1 MTEVNENVATLVV
14 VGTWNVSIFTPEWV
28 KENVLIGKDFQILFP
43 VNIMN
48 SLKFVVPNKYSLAV
62 NGNRLEFQLN
72 DNCDVCSKE
81 LLEPVRNVLRS
92 LIHTPVSSFGINY
105 VFKTNEQPGLL
116 STLPHTNEIKDALK
130 NTDVKIIV
138 DCGIATGSDV
148 FKALALGADA
158 AAVGRSMLPSL
169 EKNGSEGVR
178 EFIRYTQNELRYIM
192 SFTGF
197 AKVEDINDSVL
208 HFMLPETLPF
218 IAPVELLRSNFCC
231 GNSNLF

>member
-72 DNCDVCSKE
+72 DNSDVCSKE

-92 LIHTPVSSFGINY
+92 LIHTPISSFGINY

-116 STLPHTNEIKDALK
+116 STLPHTNEIKGALNSEVVSTEVTRSIRLQNG
-130 NTDVKIIV
+130 NTLNFKIYQKGQETNFDFNFSYVVNKIQAML
-138 DCGIATGSDV
+138 DI
-148 FKALALGADA
+148 LGDDNIIISKRNVAKE
-158 AAVGRSMLPSL
+158 LL
-169 EKNGSEGVR
+169 EKVYE
-178 EFIRYTQNELRYIM
+178 
-192 SFTGF
+192 
-197 AKVEDINDSVL
+197 
-208 HFMLPETLPF
+208 
-218 IAPVELLRSNFCC
+218 
-231 GNSNLF
+231 

>member
-116 STLPHTNEIKDALK
+116 SALPHTNEIKDTLNSEVESTEVTRSIK
-130 NTDVKIIV
+130 LQDGNILNFKIYQKGQETNFDFNFSYVVNKIQTML
-138 DCGIATGSDV
+138 DI
-148 FKALALGADA
+148 LGDDNIIISKRNVAKE
-158 AAVGRSMLPSL
+158 LL
-169 EKNGSEGVR
+169 EKVYE
-178 EFIRYTQNELRYIM
+178 
-192 SFTGF
+192 
-197 AKVEDINDSVL
+197 
-208 HFMLPETLPF
+208 
-218 IAPVELLRSNFCC
+218 
-231 GNSNLF
+231 

>member
-72 DNCDVCSKE
+72 DNSNVCSKE
-81 LLEPVRNVLRS
+81 LLEPVRNILRS
-92 LIHTPVSSFGINY
+92 LVHTPVNSFGINF

-116 STLPHTNEIKDALK
+116 STLPHTSEIKDSLSAEMELTEVTRALK
-130 NTDVKIIV
+130 LQNGDLLNFKISQKSEEVTFDFNFSYTVNKIQGML
-138 DCGIATGSDV
+138 DI
-148 FKALALGADA
+148 LGDDDIII
-158 AAVGRSMLPSL
+158 
-169 EKNGSEGVR
+169 KKR
-178 EFIRYTQNELRYIM
+178 ET
-192 SFTGF
+192 
-197 AKVEDINDSVL
+197 AK
-208 HFMLPETLPF
+208 
-218 IAPVELLRSNFCC
+218 ELLSQVYE
-231 GNSNLF
+231 

>member
-72 DNCDVCSKE
+72 DNSDACSKE
-81 LLEPVRNVLRS
+81 LLEPVRNILRS
-92 LIHTPVSSFGINY
+92 LVHTPVNSFGINF

-116 STLPHTNEIKDALK
+116 STLPHTNEIKDGLSAEMELTEVTRALK
-130 NTDVKIIV
+130 LQNGDLLNFKISQKGEVVTFDFNFSYTVNKIQGML
-138 DCGIATGSDV
+138 DI
-148 FKALALGADA
+148 LGDDDIII
-158 AAVGRSMLPSL
+158 
-169 EKNGSEGVR
+169 KKR
-178 EFIRYTQNELRYIM
+178 ET
-192 SFTGF
+192 
-197 AKVEDINDSVL
+197 AK
-208 HFMLPETLPF
+208 
-218 IAPVELLRSNFCC
+218 ELLSQVYE
-231 GNSNLF
+231 

>member
-28 KENVLIGKDFQILFP
+28 KENVLIFKDYQILFP

-116 STLPHTNEIKDALK
+116 STLPHTNEIKDALNSEVESTEVMRSIK
-130 NTDVKIIV
+130 LQDGNILNFKIYQKGQETNFDFNFSYVVNKIQTML
-138 DCGIATGSDV
+138 DI
-148 FKALALGADA
+148 LGDDNIIISKRNVAKE
-158 AAVGRSMLPSL
+158 LL
-169 EKNGSEGVR
+169 EKVYE
-178 EFIRYTQNELRYIM
+178 
-192 SFTGF
+192 
-197 AKVEDINDSVL
+197 
-208 HFMLPETLPF
+208 
-218 IAPVELLRSNFCC
+218 
-231 GNSNLF
+231 

>member
-72 DNCDVCSKE
+72 DNSDVCSKE
-81 LLEPVRNVLRS
+81 LLEPVRNILRS
-92 LIHTPVSSFGINY
+92 LVHTPVNSFGINF

-116 STLPHTNEIKDALK
+116 STLPHTSEIKDSLSSEMELTEVTRALK
-130 NTDVKIIV
+130 LQDGDLLNFKISQKGEEVIFDFNFSYTV
-138 DCGIATGSDV
+138 NKIQGMLDI
-148 FKALALGADA
+148 LGDDDIIIKK
-158 AAVGRSMLPSL
+158 R
-169 EKNGSEGVR
+169 K
-178 EFIRYTQNELRYIM
+178 T
-192 SFTGF
+192 
-197 AKVEDINDSVL
+197 AK
-208 HFMLPETLPF
+208 
-218 IAPVELLRSNFCC
+218 ELLSQVYE
-231 GNSNLF
+231 

>member
-72 DNCDVCSKE
+72 DNSDVCSKE
-81 LLEPVRNVLRS
+81 LLEPVRNILRS
-92 LIHTPVSSFGINY
+92 LVHTPVNSFGINF

-116 STLPHTNEIKDALK
+116 STLPHTSEIKDSLSAEMELTEVTRALK
-130 NTDVKIIV
+130 LQDGDLLNFKISQKGEEVIFDFNFSYTV
-138 DCGIATGSDV
+138 NKIQGMLDI
-148 FKALALGADA
+148 LGDDDIIIKK
-158 AAVGRSMLPSL
+158 R
-169 EKNGSEGVR
+169 K
-178 EFIRYTQNELRYIM
+178 T
-192 SFTGF
+192 
-197 AKVEDINDSVL
+197 AK
-208 HFMLPETLPF
+208 
-218 IAPVELLRSNFCC
+218 ELLSQVYE
-231 GNSNLF
+231 

>member
-62 NGNRLEFQLN
+62 NGKRIKGQGKE
-72 DNCDVCSKE
+72 NCDKE

-116 STLPHTNEIKDALK
+116 STLPHTNEIKDALNSEVESTEVTRSIK
-130 NTDVKIIV
+130 LQDGNILNFKIYQKGQETNFDFNFSYVVNKIQTML
-138 DCGIATGSDV
+138 DI
-148 FKALALGADA
+148 LGDDNIIISKRNVAKE
-158 AAVGRSMLPSL
+158 LL
-169 EKNGSEGVR
+169 EKVYE
-178 EFIRYTQNELRYIM
+178 
-192 SFTGF
+192 
-197 AKVEDINDSVL
+197 
-208 HFMLPETLPF
+208 
-218 IAPVELLRSNFCC
+218 
-231 GNSNLF
+231 

>member
-48 SLKFVVPNKYSLAV
+48 SLKFVVPNKYSLVV

-116 STLPHTNEIKDALK
+116 STLPHTNEIKDALNSEVESTEVTRSIK
-130 NTDVKIIV
+130 LQDGNILNFKIYQKGQETNFDFNFSYVVNKIQTML
-138 DCGIATGSDV
+138 DI
-148 FKALALGADA
+148 LGDDNIIISKRNVAKE
-158 AAVGRSMLPSL
+158 LL
-169 EKNGSEGVR
+169 EKVYE
-178 EFIRYTQNELRYIM
+178 
-192 SFTGF
+192 
-197 AKVEDINDSVL
+197 
-208 HFMLPETLPF
+208 
-218 IAPVELLRSNFCC
+218 
-231 GNSNLF
+231 

>member
-14 VGTWNVSIFTPEWV
+14 VGTWNVGIFSPEWV

-72 DNCDVCSKE
+72 DNSDVCSKE

-92 LIHTPVSSFGINY
+92 LIHTPIRSFGINY

-116 STLPHTNEIKDALK
+116 STLPHTNEIKGALNSEIESTEVTRSLSLQDG
-130 NTDVKIIV
+130 NTLNFKIYQKGQETNFDFNFSYVVNKIQAML
-138 DCGIATGSDV
+138 DI
-148 FKALALGADA
+148 LGDDNIIISKRNVAKE
-158 AAVGRSMLPSL
+158 LL
-169 EKNGSEGVR
+169 EKVYE
-178 EFIRYTQNELRYIM
+178 
-192 SFTGF
+192 
-197 AKVEDINDSVL
+197 
-208 HFMLPETLPF
+208 
-218 IAPVELLRSNFCC
+218 
-231 GNSNLF
+231 

>member
-116 STLPHTNEIKDALK
+116 STLPHTNEIKDALNSEVESTEVTRSIRLQNG
-130 NTDVKIIV
+130 NTLNFKIYQKGQETNFDFNFSYVVNKIQAML
-138 DCGIATGSDV
+138 DI
-148 FKALALGADA
+148 LGDDNIIISKRNVAKE
-158 AAVGRSMLPSL
+158 LL
-169 EKNGSEGVR
+169 EKVYE
-178 EFIRYTQNELRYIM
+178 
-192 SFTGF
+192 
-197 AKVEDINDSVL
+197 
-208 HFMLPETLPF
+208 
-218 IAPVELLRSNFCC
+218 
-231 GNSNLF
+231 

>member
-28 KENVLIGKDFQILFP
+28 KENVLIGKDFQFLFP

-116 STLPHTNEIKDALK
+116 STLPHTNEIKDALNSEVESTEVTRSIK
-130 NTDVKIIV
+130 LQDGNILNFKIYQKGQETNFDFNFSYVVNKIQTML
-138 DCGIATGSDV
+138 DI
-148 FKALALGADA
+148 LGDDNIIISKRNVAKE
-158 AAVGRSMLPSL
+158 LL
-169 EKNGSEGVR
+169 EKVYE
-178 EFIRYTQNELRYIM
+178 
-192 SFTGF
+192 
-197 AKVEDINDSVL
+197 
-208 HFMLPETLPF
+208 
-218 IAPVELLRSNFCC
+218 
-231 GNSNLF
+231 

>member
-116 STLPHTNEIKDALK
+116 STLPHTNEIKDALNSEVESTEVTRSIK
-130 NTDVKIIV
+130 LQDGNILNFKIYQKGQETNFDFNFSYVVNNIQTML
-138 DCGIATGSDV
+138 DI
-148 FKALALGADA
+148 LGDDNIIISKRNVAKE
-158 AAVGRSMLPSL
+158 LL
-169 EKNGSEGVR
+169 EKVYE
-178 EFIRYTQNELRYIM
+178 
-192 SFTGF
+192 
-197 AKVEDINDSVL
+197 
-208 HFMLPETLPF
+208 
-218 IAPVELLRSNFCC
+218 
-231 GNSNLF
+231 

>member
-62 NGNRLEFQLN
+62 NGNRLEFQIN

-116 STLPHTNEIKDALK
+116 STLPHTNEIKDALNSEVESTEVTRSIK
-130 NTDVKIIV
+130 LQDGNILNFKIYQKGQETNFDFNFSYVVNKIQAML
-138 DCGIATGSDV
+138 DI
-148 FKALALGADA
+148 LGDDNIIISKRNVAKD
-158 AAVGRSMLPSL
+158 LL
-169 EKNGSEGVR
+169 EKVYE
-178 EFIRYTQNELRYIM
+178 
-192 SFTGF
+192 
-197 AKVEDINDSVL
+197 
-208 HFMLPETLPF
+208 
-218 IAPVELLRSNFCC
+218 
-231 GNSNLF
+231 

>member
-116 STLPHTNEIKDALK
+116 STLPHTNEIKDALNSEVESTEVTRSIK
-130 NTDVKIIV
+130 LQDGNILNFKIYQKGQETNFDFNFSYVVNKIQAML
-138 DCGIATGSDV
+138 DI
-148 FKALALGADA
+148 LGDDNIIISKRNVAKE
-158 AAVGRSMLPSL
+158 LL
-169 EKNGSEGVR
+169 EKVYE
-178 EFIRYTQNELRYIM
+178 
-192 SFTGF
+192 
-197 AKVEDINDSVL
+197 
-208 HFMLPETLPF
+208 
-218 IAPVELLRSNFCC
+218 
-231 GNSNLF
+231 

>member
-92 LIHTPVSSFGINY
+92 LIHTPVNSFGINY

-116 STLPHTNEIKDALK
+116 STLPHTNEIKDALNSEVESTEVTRSIK
-130 NTDVKIIV
+130 LQDGNILNFKIYQKGQETNFDFNFSYVVNKIQTML
-138 DCGIATGSDV
+138 DI
-148 FKALALGADA
+148 LGDDNIIISKRNVAKE
-158 AAVGRSMLPSL
+158 LL
-169 EKNGSEGVR
+169 EKVYE
-178 EFIRYTQNELRYIM
+178 
-192 SFTGF
+192 
-197 AKVEDINDSVL
+197 
-208 HFMLPETLPF
+208 
-218 IAPVELLRSNFCC
+218 
-231 GNSNLF
+231 

>member
-81 LLEPVRNVLRS
+81 LLEPVRNVLRC

-116 STLPHTNEIKDALK
+116 STLPHTNEIKDALNSEVESTEVTRSIK
-130 NTDVKIIV
+130 LQDGNILNFKIYQKGQETNFDFNFSYVVNKIQTML
-138 DCGIATGSDV
+138 DI
-148 FKALALGADA
+148 LGDDNIII
-158 AAVGRSMLPSL
+158 SMRNVAKELL
-169 EKNGSEGVR
+169 EKVYE
-178 EFIRYTQNELRYIM
+178 
-192 SFTGF
+192 
-197 AKVEDINDSVL
+197 
-208 HFMLPETLPF
+208 
-218 IAPVELLRSNFCC
+218 
-231 GNSNLF
+231 

>member
-72 DNCDVCSKE
+72 DNSEVCSKE
-81 LLEPVRNVLRS
+81 LLEPVRNILRS
-92 LIHTPVSSFGINY
+92 LVHTPVNSFGINF

-116 STLPHTNEIKDALK
+116 SMLPHTSEIKDSLSVEMELTEVTRALK
-130 NTDVKIIV
+130 FQNGDLLNFKISQKGEEVTFDFNFSYTVNKIQGML
-138 DCGIATGSDV
+138 DI
-148 FKALALGADA
+148 LGDDDIIIKKRETAKE
-158 AAVGRSMLPSL
+158 MLSQVY
-169 EKNGSEGVR
+169 E
-178 EFIRYTQNELRYIM
+178 
-192 SFTGF
+192 
-197 AKVEDINDSVL
+197 
-208 HFMLPETLPF
+208 
-218 IAPVELLRSNFCC
+218 
-231 GNSNLF
+231 

>member
-116 STLPHTNEIKDALK
+116 STLPHTNEIKDALNSEVESTEVTRSIK
-130 NTDVKIIV
+130 LQDVNILNFKIYQKGQETNFDFNFSYVVNKIQTML
-138 DCGIATGSDV
+138 DI
-148 FKALALGADA
+148 LGDDNIIISKRNVAKE
-158 AAVGRSMLPSL
+158 LL
-169 EKNGSEGVR
+169 EKVYE
-178 EFIRYTQNELRYIM
+178 
-192 SFTGF
+192 
-197 AKVEDINDSVL
+197 
-208 HFMLPETLPF
+208 
-218 IAPVELLRSNFCC
+218 
-231 GNSNLF
+231 

>member
-92 LIHTPVSSFGINY
+92 LIHTPISSFGINY

-116 STLPHTNEIKDALK
+116 STLPHTNEIKDALNSEVESTEVTRSIK
-130 NTDVKIIV
+130 LQDGNILNFKIYQKGQETNFDFNFSYVVNKIQAML
-138 DCGIATGSDV
+138 DI
-148 FKALALGADA
+148 LGDDNIIISKRNVAKE
-158 AAVGRSMLPSL
+158 LL
-169 EKNGSEGVR
+169 EKVYE
-178 EFIRYTQNELRYIM
+178 
-192 SFTGF
+192 
-197 AKVEDINDSVL
+197 
-208 HFMLPETLPF
+208 
-218 IAPVELLRSNFCC
+218 
-231 GNSNLF
+231 

>member
-62 NGNRLEFQLN
+62 NGNRLEFQIN

-116 STLPHTNEIKDALK
+116 STLPHTNEIKDALNSEVESTEVTRSIK
-130 NTDVKIIV
+130 LQDGNILNFKIYQKGQETNFDFNFSYVVNKIQAML
-138 DCGIATGSDV
+138 DI
-148 FKALALGADA
+148 LGDDNIIISKRNVAKE
-158 AAVGRSMLPSL
+158 LL
-169 EKNGSEGVR
+169 EKVYE
-178 EFIRYTQNELRYIM
+178 
-192 SFTGF
+192 
-197 AKVEDINDSVL
+197 
-208 HFMLPETLPF
+208 
-218 IAPVELLRSNFCC
+218 
-231 GNSNLF
+231 

>member
-1 MTEVNENVATLVV
+1 MSTLSFLTIFATKLSEDMNEVNENVATLAV

-116 STLPHTNEIKDALK
+116 STLPHTNEIKDALNSEVESTEVTRSIK
-130 NTDVKIIV
+130 LQDGNILNFKIYQKGQETNFDFNFSYVVNKIQTML
-138 DCGIATGSDV
+138 DI
-148 FKALALGADA
+148 LGDDNIIISKRNVAKE
-158 AAVGRSMLPSL
+158 LL
-169 EKNGSEGVR
+169 EKVYE
-178 EFIRYTQNELRYIM
+178 
-192 SFTGF
+192 
-197 AKVEDINDSVL
+197 
-208 HFMLPETLPF
+208 
-218 IAPVELLRSNFCC
+218 
-231 GNSNLF
+231 

>member
-72 DNCDVCSKE
+72 DNSDVCSKE
-81 LLEPVRNVLRS
+81 LLEPVRNILRS
-92 LIHTPVSSFGINY
+92 LVHTPVNSFGINF

-116 STLPHTNEIKDALK
+116 STLPHTSEIKDSLSAEMELTEVTRALK
-130 NTDVKIIV
+130 LQNGDLLNFKISQKGEEVTFDFNFSYTVNKIQGML
-138 DCGIATGSDV
+138 DI
-148 FKALALGADA
+148 LGDDDIII
-158 AAVGRSMLPSL
+158 
-169 EKNGSEGVR
+169 KKR
-178 EFIRYTQNELRYIM
+178 ET
-192 SFTGF
+192 
-197 AKVEDINDSVL
+197 AK
-208 HFMLPETLPF
+208 
-218 IAPVELLRSNFCC
+218 ELLSQVYE
-231 GNSNLF
+231 